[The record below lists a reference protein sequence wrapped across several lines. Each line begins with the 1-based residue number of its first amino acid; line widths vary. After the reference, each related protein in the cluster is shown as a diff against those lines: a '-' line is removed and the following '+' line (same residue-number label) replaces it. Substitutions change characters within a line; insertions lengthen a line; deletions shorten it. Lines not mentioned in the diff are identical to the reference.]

1 MPFINVTFTEAKAC
15 LQNRNRIVELLKDKK
30 INPKEADLFEQLFL
44 YSENKDRE
52 SLHKI
57 EELTEKYFTNEST
70 DAFQKLK
77 RFVESDNKRVSWVIF
92 SRTFQFIPYDDRNP
106 LDDYT
111 PRISD
116 ILVIKST
123 FKVVK

>member
-1 MPFINVTFTEAKAC
+1 MPFINVAFTEAKAC

-44 YSENKDRE
+44 YSENKDRG
-52 SLHKI
+52 SLQKI
-57 EELTEKYFTNEST
+57 EELTRKYFTNESA

-106 LDDYT
+106 LDGYT
-111 PRISD
+111 PRVSD